1 MSLAGSFALNV
12 GRAETNATI
21 DSTSDLQVLGTVN
34 VLANSQANVSSKSDA
49 SAVAIPPGENNQTQN
64 NSGSTQT
71 PTRPDPSQTGVGV
84 AIAVNAAR
92 VKTEASLEGGA
103 KVRATALSVEAGTA
117 ASGEQDHSF
126 NVQSI
131 SGTGVD
137 KIGFAGSL
145 SIQSVENDSLA
156 TIRNGAV
163 VQLTAT
169 TDPDLAAVSQNLKV
183 TSRNETISQ
192 AKADA
197 SVAGGPRSGI
207 GPSIVVNASQNSSH
221 AEVTGANFTARSM
234 TSSSSP
240 MVIIQLTRAPK
251 PESLQ
256 SRHCKERVG

>member
-1 MSLAGSFALNV
+1 MPAPWPFHPAKTIRLKTIVAVLNAHAS
-12 GRAETNATI
+12 R
-21 DSTSDLQVLGTVN
+21 S
-34 VLANSQANVSSKSDA
+34 VS
-49 SAVAIPPGENNQTQN
+49 N
-64 NSGSTQT
+64 
-71 PTRPDPSQTGVGV
+71 GVGV

-207 GPSIVVNASQNSSH
+207 GP
-221 AEVTGANFTARSM
+221 
-234 TSSSSP
+234 
-240 MVIIQLTRAPK
+240 
-251 PESLQ
+251 Q
-256 SRHCKERVG
+256 S